1 MRFLGIPFLNSFL
14 SAVGPGYSAQSLCQN
29 FTDHCSCI
37 MSSFQRNVNISVKK
51 LTPDRWHGCWGRFFG
66 AEHCKKGCVI
76 WKFDLIVNH
85 SKSSIMTNQVSAKPL
100 HDRVIEFVEN
110 LFHKKQKG
118 PTMKTKFI
126 KLPGSMLWK
135 PFKQWISKF
144 FRKRD
149 DNDDFFDNPY
159 ALI

>member
-1 MRFLGIPFLNSFL
+1 
-14 SAVGPGYSAQSLCQN
+14 
-29 FTDHCSCI
+29 
-37 MSSFQRNVNISVKK
+37 
-51 LTPDRWHGCWGRFFG
+51 
-66 AEHCKKGCVI
+66 
-76 WKFDLIVNH
+76 
-85 SKSSIMTNQVSAKPL
+85 MTNQVSAKPL

-110 LFHKKQKG
+110 LFHKKQNG